1 MSDIIHKL
9 SAVTSNQIAAGEVV
23 KRPSSVVKELM
34 ENAIDADSSMI
45 IVNIEEAGKE
55 LIQVIDDGKGMS
67 YNDAFFAFERHATS
81 KIQDSGDLYKL
92 STFGFRGEALPSI
105 ASISEI
111 ELKTCLDNEDL
122 GCKVVIHGGE
132 LQKHVKEVT
141 SKGTQISVKNLFYN
155 VPQRRRFLKANSSE
169 TKHILNEFRKIALCN
184 PQVALYLYINSK
196 GIYSLPMGP
205 LRNRVNYI
213 IGKNINAQLM
223 EISVETSIVTIK
235 GYISSPNA
243 AIQTAEQ
250 FMFVNGRY
258 FRTSYFHKAIMR
270 AYENLIP
277 NTKASPRYF
286 LYLTVSS
293 SEIDVNADPE
303 KVDVKFE
310 NDSQIW
316 QILHTSVKAVLGK
329 NGLTPAIDFEVSEN
343 ISLSDGDS
351 FNSIIT
357 DDVNN
362 EPFNPFDDEFSFSQ
376 AVYGN
381 SYDDSVMNS
390 NSFENYSDEFTTT
403 MSEHKLS
410 EEEFGEI
417 SEELP
422 KSLENDLDGFE
433 IDMKSDIDKSVTDFE
448 NSNESFFSQSFSNDT
463 QSQNDQDTSEFLM
476 EHSFSFHGEQET
488 IAFNSSVKKYDTNKI
503 GRYTVFAEK
512 YLIVP
517 IEDKIVIIR
526 ILSALK
532 RIHYEKYL
540 KLIKQETKSVVNKLM
555 FPVTIPLSVTH
566 NAVIEQCKPDLENI
580 GFAIEM
586 DEINGE
592 IEITG
597 IPPGYEKYNLYEVF
611 EDIIER
617 ISGDD
622 IDGYNEDKK
631 ENLVSRLSGVEAVKR
646 NNSITFDEYG
656 NLIEE
661 LFMCDNYNFSPKG
674 SPIFVELN
682 KEHID
687 NLLK

>member
-1 MSDIIHKL
+1 MGDIIHKL
-9 SAVTSNQIAAGEVV
+9 SAITANQIAAGEVV

-34 ENAIDADSSMI
+34 ENAIDADSSMV
-45 IVNIEEAGKE
+45 IVNIEDAGKE

-81 KIQDSGDLYKL
+81 KIQDSTDIYKL

-155 VPQRRRFLKANSSE
+155 VPQRRKFLKANSSE
-169 TKHILNEFRKIALCN
+169 LRHVLNEFRKIALCN
-184 PQVALYLYINSK
+184 PQVALYLYSNSK
-196 GIYSLPMGP
+196 SIYNLPMGP
-205 LRNRVNYI
+205 LRSRVNNI

-223 EISVETSIVTIK
+223 EISVETSIVTIN

-243 AIQTAEQ
+243 AIQTPEQ

-258 FRTSYFHKAIMR
+258 FRTGYFHKAIMK

-286 LYLTVSS
+286 LYFTVDA

-316 QILHTSVKAVLGK
+316 QILNTSIKAALGK

-343 ISLSDGDS
+343 IDLSDGDS
-351 FNSIIT
+351 FRSIVT
-357 DDVNN
+357 DDVNH
-362 EPFNPFDDEFSFSQ
+362 EPFNPFNDDFSFSQ
-376 AVYGN
+376 AVYGA
-381 SYDDSVMNS
+381 SFSDSVMDS
-390 NSFENYSDEFTTT
+390 QSFESTSDLVSATLYEPKF
-403 MSEHKLS
+403 S
-410 EEEFGEI
+410 EEECDDI
-417 SEELP
+417 SEELTSKP
-422 KSLENDLDGFE
+422 ITNLDDYE
-433 IDMKSDIDKSVTDFE
+433 IDLKNDVSKVVDNFDNSSD
-448 NSNESFFSQSFSNDT
+448 SFFSTSFSKDITDT
-463 QSQNDQDTSEFLM
+463 DNEDSSDFIM
-476 EHSFSFHGEQET
+476 EHSFSSQQEQGSIEF
-488 IAFNSSVKKYDTNKI
+488 IKPIEKYNINTR
-503 GRYTVFAEK
+503 GRYTIFADK
-512 YLIVP
+512 YIILP
-517 IEDKIVIIR
+517 IDDKILIIR

-532 RIHYEKYL
+532 RIHYNRYL
-540 KLIKQETKSVVNKLM
+540 KLVNQQTKSVVNKLM

-580 GFAIEM
+580 GFAIE
-586 DEINGE
+586 INEANCE

-622 IDGYNEDKK
+622 IDGYNADKK

-646 NNSITFDEYG
+646 NSSITFEEYEDV
-656 NLIEE
+656 IEE
-661 LFMCDNYNFSPKG
+661 LFNCDNYNFSPRGK
-674 SPIFVELN
+674 PIFVELGR
-682 KEHID
+682 EQIE